1 MERIN
6 GAGAFPVDLV
16 PDPVI
21 WLQSEAGFSLAAWYA
36 SPLTQT
42 QATALQMQ
50 ARLYLQQ
57 AMIGGT
63 NSLVPRLADVIAG
76 FWLGRDVSHDYR
88 SLMATL
94 PETQRASV
102 ELVYGQLLMSCK
114 RNNAMLH
121 LERGFE
127 LATTAL
133 APAAYFALLRRHT
146 LLSYLVLTTAGA
158 PPLTLGDLLQEA
170 RVIQRL
176 SAGRGVLCGPDN
188 PHDDTL
194 G

>member
-1 MERIN
+1 M
-6 GAGAFPVDLV
+6 DLI
-16 PDPVI
+16 PDPVS
-21 WLQSEAGFSLAAWYA
+21 WPQTEAGFSLAAWYA
-36 SPLTQT
+36 SPLTKLQATSLQT
-42 QATALQMQ
+42 QA
-50 ARLYLQQ
+50 RRHLQQ
-57 AMIGGT
+57 AMTDGT

-114 RNNAMLH
+114 CSGAMLH

-127 LATTAL
+127 LATAAL
-133 APAAYFALLRRHT
+133 APAAYFVLLRRHT
-146 LLSYLVLTTAGA
+146 LLSYLVLTLAGS
-158 PPLTLGDLLQEA
+158 PPQTLGDLLQEA

-176 SAGRGVLCGPDN
+176 SAGRGVVRGSNN

>member
-1 MERIN
+1 
-6 GAGAFPVDLV
+6 VDLV
-16 PDPVI
+16 PDPI
-21 WLQSEAGFSLAAWYA
+21 RWLQAEADFSLAAWYA
-36 SPLTQT
+36 SPLTQI
-42 QATALQMQ
+42 QATALQTQ
-50 ARLYLQQ
+50 ARLCLQQ
-57 AMIGGT
+57 AMTGGT

-76 FWLGRDVSHDYR
+76 FWLGRDVNHDYR

-114 RNNAMLH
+114 RSSAMLH

-127 LATTAL
+127 LVTAML
-133 APAAYFALLRRHT
+133 APAAYFVLLRRHT
-146 LLSYLVLTTAGA
+146 LLSYLVLTPAGS
-158 PPLTLGDLLQEA
+158 PPQTLGDLLREA

-176 SAGRGVLCGPDN
+176 SDRRGVLRGSYN
-188 PHDDTL
+188 SHDDTL